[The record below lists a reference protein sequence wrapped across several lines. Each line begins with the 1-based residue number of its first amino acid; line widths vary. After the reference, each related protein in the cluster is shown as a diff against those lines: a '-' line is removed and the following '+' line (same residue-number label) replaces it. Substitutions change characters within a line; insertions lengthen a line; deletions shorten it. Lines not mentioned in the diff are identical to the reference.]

1 MSRRIS
7 GFYGWRGARRAT
19 PAPYVDVGL
28 GPGGRPQTVPFLIDT
43 GADITTLG
51 PRDALTLLG
60 RAYLS
65 MDFEPGRGRLEMI
78 GVGREI
84 ARAVVTSAEAT
95 FYDDE
100 GSEIRVTLPL
110 AFAEPIPPDPG
121 PHGNWQ
127 MPSLLG
133 RDVLQHFDLSLSYHP
148 PSVAL
153 TEASESS

>member
-7 GFYGWRGARRAT
+7 GFYGWRGVRRAP

-28 GPGGRPQTVPFLIDT
+28 GPGRRPPTVAFLIDT

-65 MDFEPGRGRLEMI
+65 MDFEPDRGGLEII
-78 GVGREI
+78 GVGSEI
-84 ARAVVTSAEAT
+84 GRSVVTSAEAT
-95 FYDDE
+95 FYDDD
-100 GSEIRVTLPL
+100 GSEVRVTLPL
-110 AFAEPIPPDPG
+110 ALTEPVPPDPG
-121 PHGNWQ
+121 THGNWQ

-153 TEASESS
+153 TGASVSS